1 RSWTAPPCCRRRVRP
16 RRRGGWGRGRGPGLR
31 TGLSCSPPFVVL
43 RLRVEVRFKSRQDS
57 PMLSIGAVARQAGL
71 RPSAIRYYE
80 RLGLLPA
87 PGRVGGRRRYGPDVL
102 TRLAVISFARASGFT
117 LREVRR
123 LLGGKP
129 YSLQLRRLARA
140 KILELDGVIE
150 RAHAMQALLR

>member
-1 RSWTAPPCCRRRVRP
+1 
-16 RRRGGWGRGRGPGLR
+16 
-31 TGLSCSPPFVVL
+31 
-43 RLRVEVRFKSRQDS
+43 
-57 PMLSIGAVARQAGL
+57 
-71 RPSAIRYYE
+71 YYE

-140 KILELDGVIE
+140 QILQPDGVIE
-150 RAHAMQALLR
+150 RAHAMHALLRRGLGGRCLTAEECGRLVARLAPGAPPPVARSLAAPRESARIRS